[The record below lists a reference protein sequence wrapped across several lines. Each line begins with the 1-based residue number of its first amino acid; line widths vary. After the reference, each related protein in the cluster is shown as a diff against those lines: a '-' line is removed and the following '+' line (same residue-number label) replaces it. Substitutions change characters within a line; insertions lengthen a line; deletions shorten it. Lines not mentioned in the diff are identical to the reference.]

1 MVTSRVVGWLLFSL
15 CQLLVLVLSSG
26 DGLAQAGSIKHS
38 PSDVVKRYVELDH
51 KGARLD
57 AMSAETVASYTG
69 WNEEPA
75 WGHVVV
81 TRGFVVAEQYRQWEV
96 IDRLEVVIPVTFQ
109 VIGSVY
115 LETAGFVQRVET
127 EEIRFRVKGVKNRW
141 KIVEPMLP
149 PHVGQ
154 KRMVNFVRE
163 ALVKETDPTKRE
175 RLGVLQEEL
184 RKAKE

>member
-1 MVTSRVVGWLLFSL
+1 MVTSNVVGWFLFSL

-96 IDRLEVVIPVTFQ
+96 IDRLEVIIPVTFE

-127 EEIRFRVKGVKNRW
+127 EEVRFRVKGVKNRW

-163 ALVKETDPTKRE
+163 AWVKETDPVKRD

>member
-1 MVTSRVVGWLLFSL
+1 MTPNLVGRFVFFL
-15 CQLLVLVLSSG
+15 CQLLVLVLSFG
-26 DGLAQAGSIKHS
+26 DGLAQTGSLKHS
-38 PSDVVKRYVELDH
+38 PADVVKRYLALDS

-57 AMSAETVASYTG
+57 AMSVETVASYTS
-69 WNEEPA
+69 WSEEPR

-81 TRGFVVAEQYRQWEV
+81 TRGFVVEEQYRQWEV

-115 LETAGFVQRVET
+115 METAGFVQEAET
-127 EEIRFRVKGVKNRW
+127 EAVRFRVKAVKNRW
-141 KIVEPMLP
+141 RIVDPMFP

-163 ALVKETDPTKRE
+163 AWVKETDPAKRE
-175 RLGVLQEEL
+175 RLGALQDEL
-184 RKAKE
+184 RKAK

>member
-1 MVTSRVVGWLLFSL
+1 MIPNVVGRLVFIL
-15 CQLLVLVLSSG
+15 CQLLALMLSAG
-26 DGLAQAGSIKHS
+26 DGLGQTASLKHS
-38 PSDVVKRYVELDH
+38 PADVVKRYVTLDY

-57 AMSAETVASYTG
+57 AMSIETVASYTS

-81 TRGFVVAEQYRQWEV
+81 TRGFVVAEHYRQWEV
-96 IDRLEVVIPVTFQ
+96 IDRLEIVIPVTFQ

-115 LETAGFVQRVET
+115 LETAGFVQDVET
-127 EEIRFRVKGVKNRW
+127 EEVRFRVKAVNNRW

-163 ALVKETDPTKRE
+163 ALLKETDPAKRD

-184 RKAKE
+184 RKAK

>member
-1 MVTSRVVGWLLFSL
+1 MIPNVVGRLVFIL
-15 CQLLVLVLSSG
+15 CQLLALVLSAG
-26 DGLAQAGSIKHS
+26 DGLAQTASIKHS
-38 PSDVVKRYVELDH
+38 PADVVKRYVTLDY

-57 AMSAETVASYTG
+57 AMSVETVAAYTS

-81 TRGFVVAEQYRQWEV
+81 TRGFVVAEHYRQWEV
-96 IDRLEVVIPVTFQ
+96 IDRLEIVIPVTFQ

-115 LETAGFVQRVET
+115 LETAGFVQDVQT
-127 EEIRFRVKGVKNRW
+127 EEVRFRVKAFNNRW
-141 KIVEPMLP
+141 KIVEPMFP

-163 ALVKETDPTKRE
+163 ALLKETDPAKRD
-175 RLGVLQEEL
+175 RLGVLQDEL
-184 RKAKE
+184 RKAK

>member
-1 MVTSRVVGWLLFSL
+1 MTLNIMGRLVFFL
-15 CQLLVLVLSSG
+15 CQLFVLVLLCG
-26 DGLAQAGSIKHS
+26 NGLAQSASIKHS
-38 PSDVVKRYVELDH
+38 PADVVKRYVELDH

-75 WGHVVV
+75 WGRVVV
-81 TRGFVVAEQYRQWEV
+81 TRGFVVAEHYRQWQV
-96 IDRLEVVIPVTFQ
+96 IDSLEVVIPVTYQ

-115 LETAGFVQRVET
+115 LETAGFVQDVET
-127 EEIRFRVKGVKNRW
+127 EEIRFRVKAVMNRW
-141 KIVEPMLP
+141 KIIEPLVP
-149 PHVGQ
+149 PHVGH

-163 ALVKETDPTKRE
+163 TLVNETDPAKRD

-184 RKAKE
+184 RKAK

>member
-1 MVTSRVVGWLLFSL
+1 MTVNVVGRLLFVL
-15 CQLLVLVLSSG
+15 CQLLALVWSAG
-26 DGLAQAGSIKHS
+26 DGLAQVGSLKHS
-38 PSDVVKRYVELDH
+38 PAEVVKRYLALDS

-57 AMSAETVASYTG
+57 SMSVESVASYTS
-69 WNEEPA
+69 WNEEPV

-115 LETAGFVQRVET
+115 MEKAGFVQEAET
-127 EEIRFRVKGVKNRW
+127 EEVRFRVKAVKNRW
-141 KIVEPMLP
+141 RIVEPMFP

-154 KRMVNFVRE
+154 KRMVNVVRE
-163 ALVKETDPTKRE
+163 AWVKETDPAKRD
-175 RLGVLQEEL
+175 RLGALQDEL
-184 RKAKE
+184 RKAK

>member
-1 MVTSRVVGWLLFSL
+1 MTPNVMGRLVFSL
-15 CQLLVLVLSSG
+15 CQLLVLVLLYG
-26 DGLAQAGSIKHS
+26 DGLAQTGSLKHS
-38 PSDVVKRYVELDH
+38 PADVVKRYLALDS

-57 AMSAETVASYTG
+57 AMSLETVASYTG
-69 WNEEPA
+69 WSEEPA

-96 IDRLEVVIPVTFQ
+96 IDSLEVVIPVTFQ

-115 LETAGFVQRVET
+115 FETAGFVQGVET
-127 EEIRFRVKGVKNRW
+127 EEVRFRVKAIKNRW
-141 KIVEPMLP
+141 RIVEPMLP

-163 ALVKETDPTKRE
+163 AWVKETDPAKRD
-175 RLGVLQEEL
+175 RLGSLQGEL
-184 RKAKE
+184 REAK

>member
-1 MVTSRVVGWLLFSL
+1 MTLNLMGRLVFFL
-15 CQLLVLVLSSG
+15 CQLFVLVLLSG
-26 DGLAQAGSIKHS
+26 NGLAQTASIKHS
-38 PSDVVKRYVELDH
+38 PADVVKRYVELDH

-57 AMSAETVASYTG
+57 AMSAETVASYAG

-96 IDRLEVVIPVTFQ
+96 IDRLEVIIPVTFQ

-127 EEIRFRVKGVKNRW
+127 EEVRFRVKGVQNRW
-141 KIVEPMLP
+141 KIVDPMLP

-163 ALVKETDPTKRE
+163 AWVKETDPTKRD

>member
-1 MVTSRVVGWLLFSL
+1 MTPNVVGRFVFCL
-15 CQLLVLVLSSG
+15 CQLLALVLLAG
-26 DGLAQAGSIKHS
+26 DGIAQTGSLKHS
-38 PSDVVKRYVELDH
+38 PAEVVKRYLALDY

-57 AMSAETVASYTG
+57 AMSVETVASYTS
-69 WNEEPA
+69 WEEEPT
-75 WGHVVV
+75 WGRVVV

-115 LETAGFVQRVET
+115 LETAGFVQEVET
-127 EEIRFRVKGVKNRW
+127 EEVRFRVKAIKNRW
-141 KIVEPMLP
+141 KIVEPMFP

-163 ALVKETDPTKRE
+163 AWMKETDPAKRD
-175 RLGVLQEEL
+175 RLGALQDEL
-184 RKAKE
+184 RKAK